1 MHSRTEVFLRRT
13 TWQGIDGK
21 RTMADQESKDFSDD
35 IADQS
40 FAEQNGDA
48 ENGGAGGDAT
58 ENSQESQEDR

>member
-1 MHSRTEVFLRRT
+1 
-13 TWQGIDGK
+13 
-21 RTMADQESKDFSDD
+21 MADQESKDFSDD